1 MAPVWSGLG
10 WPSSLDDESAIVVQS
25 MSTQLSS
32 ETMEEL
38 VWLIN
43 PLAFSDDLGIDL
55 YVHTVH
61 FVFSTIA

>member
-1 MAPVWSGLG
+1 MDWDGPLPG
-10 WPSSLDDESAIVVQS
+10 DDESAVVVPS

-38 VWLIN
+38 VSLIN

-55 YVHTVH
+55 YVRTVH
-61 FVFSTIA
+61 FVFSRIV